1 MGIRVFNLAFCSP
14 IAYVFNMINKNA
26 LFHVMTKQLARVG
39 YPVAPIDRMASVVI
53 SVADEAGNI
62 LPLVREISAVMDTM
76 ANLRNNYEIIFVDD
90 QSRDT
95 TRDDIQDAM
104 RRFPAVRLICHQRR
118 YGKSQGVWTGLRHAR
133 GEWII
138 TMDGDGQNDPA
149 DIPRMLG
156 IARDAPHHNILVCGI
171 RVNRVGTHGRRLA
184 SRFANWLRRSL
195 LKDDC
200 PDTGC
205 ALKVFRRDAYL
216 ALPYFDN
223 IHRYEPTLF
232 KLYNHD
238 IVYVPVN
245 DRARQ
250 HGVSKYTNFKR
261 ALDGIADLLGVMW
274 LQARFKAHKEQSSEI
289 ILLTENITAQDNI
302 RVAPREQVNG

>member
-1 MGIRVFNLAFCSP
+1 MV
-14 IAYVFNMINKNA
+14 
-26 LFHVMTKQLARVG
+26 
-39 YPVAPIDRMASVVI
+39 
-53 SVADEAGNI
+53 
-62 LPLVREISAVMDTM
+62 
-76 ANLRNNYEIIFVDD
+76 
-90 QSRDT
+90 
-95 TRDDIQDAM
+95 
-104 RRFPAVRLICHQRR
+104 HQQR

-138 TMDGDGQNDPA
+138 TIDGDGQNDPA
-149 DIPRMLG
+149 DIPRLLS
-156 IARDAPHHNILVCGI
+156 IALEHPQKSILVSGV
-171 RVNRVGTHGRRLA
+171 RTNRAATNSRRLA
-184 SRFANWLRRSL
+184 SRFANWLRSSL

-238 IVYVPVN
+238 VIYVPVN

-261 ALDGIADLLGVMW
+261 ALDGLSDLFGVMW
-274 LQARFKAHKEQSSEI
+274 LRRRFKARNEQSIEI
-289 ILLTENITAQDNI
+289 VTIGETQ
-302 RVAPREQVNG
+302 REQANG

>member
-1 MGIRVFNLAFCSP
+1 MQHK
-14 IAYVFNMINKNA
+14 IAPFQT
-26 LFHVMTKQLARVG
+26 LTKQLPRPG
-39 YPVAPIDRMASVVI
+39 FPIAQLDRLVSVVI

-62 LPLVREISAVMDTM
+62 APLLDEIVNTLNTIPAL
-76 ANLRNNYEIIFVDD
+76 NHHYEIIFVDD
-90 QSRDT
+90 KSTDS
-95 TRDDIQDAM
+95 TREEIQAAM
-104 RRFPAVRLICHQRR
+104 RDFPMVRLIVHQQR

-138 TMDGDGQNDPA
+138 TIDGDGQNDPA
-149 DIPRMLG
+149 DIPRLLS
-156 IARDAPHHNILVCGI
+156 IALEHPQKSILVSGV
-171 RVNRVGTHGRRLA
+171 RTNRAATNSRRLA
-184 SRFANWLRRSL
+184 SRFANWLRSSL

-238 IVYVPVN
+238 VIYVPVN

-261 ALDGIADLLGVMW
+261 ALDGLSDLFGVMW
-274 LQARFKAHKEQSSEI
+274 LRRRFKARNEQSIEI
-289 ILLTENITAQDNI
+289 VTIGETQ
-302 RVAPREQVNG
+302 REQANG